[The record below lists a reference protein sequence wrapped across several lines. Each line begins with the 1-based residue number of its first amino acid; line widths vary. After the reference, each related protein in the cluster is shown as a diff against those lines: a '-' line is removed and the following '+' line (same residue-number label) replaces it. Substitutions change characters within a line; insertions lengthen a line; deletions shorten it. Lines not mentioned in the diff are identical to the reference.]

1 MSGHHGIQRFIQL
14 LLDKEIENT
23 DLENTIHVLGRQYEP
38 GSSVVAEEEEAA
50 AEAEGEG
57 DKERKSID
65 NPFDE
70 IKNYF
75 QSLNIVNHVQKELE
89 KTNAPWPAE
98 FINDVNSRLWFTYRT
113 HFKPLARDDDGPSP
127 LSLKTLLWGQVH
139 ELHNDYFTTD
149 CGWGCMIRTS
159 QTLLA
164 NALLKLKLGSEW
176 EYSAEGENDVH
187 DEVVRWFIDSP
198 EEPFSIHKIVEK
210 GRLLAGKKA
219 GEWFGPSAAARSIQS
234 LCAEYDC
241 GLNVYIGSGV
251 GDIYEPD
258 LFKVFK
264 KEGTFRPTLI
274 LLGVR
279 LGVENINPIYW
290 ESLKSLLASGES
302 CGISGGRPSSSHYF
316 FGYQGDFLFYIDP
329 HYPQPSLEFDEE
341 TSKIQGIET
350 VHTKKIRKI
359 HISEVDPSMLI
370 GILIQTEDEWHIWKS
385 KIQDTDSKNTIVH
398 ISPDNSNSELM
409 NRKPSFVVYNEDG
422 DDFVDVGYEDL
433 DEEEPVGD
441 AVETMKESRN
451 IEEYEISDLN
461 PEADVSLISIP
472 QPETTQVDPKS
483 TNGFL
488 EEQPVPVEISLPD
501 ASFENLTGEIK
512 DDYENIDTG
521 TLQKV
526 IDDRN
531 TAVEVESIQ
540 QEEPY
545 VVDKFDIGSP
555 ERDVSPTDLAT

>member
-1 MSGHHGIQRFIQL
+1 
-14 LLDKEIENT
+14 
-23 DLENTIHVLGRQYEP
+23 
-38 GSSVVAEEEEAA
+38 
-50 AEAEGEG
+50 
-57 DKERKSID
+57 
-65 NPFDE
+65 
-70 IKNYF
+70 
-75 QSLNIVNHVQKELE
+75 
-89 KTNAPWPAE
+89 
-98 FINDVNSRLWFTYRT
+98 
-113 HFKPLARDDDGPSP
+113 
-127 LSLKTLLWGQVH
+127 
-139 ELHNDYFTTD
+139 
-149 CGWGCMIRTS
+149 
-159 QTLLA
+159 
-164 NALLKLKLGSEW
+164 
-176 EYSAEGENDVH
+176 
-187 DEVVRWFIDSP
+187 
-198 EEPFSIHKIVEK
+198 
-210 GRLLAGKKA
+210 
-219 GEWFGPSAAARSIQS
+219 
-234 LCAEYDC
+234 
-241 GLNVYIGSGV
+241 
-251 GDIYEPD
+251 
-258 LFKVFK
+258 
-264 KEGTFRPTLI
+264 
-274 LLGVR
+274 
-279 LGVENINPIYW
+279 
-290 ESLKSLLASGES
+290 
-302 CGISGGRPSSSHYF
+302 
-316 FGYQGDFLFYIDP
+316 
-329 HYPQPSLEFDEE
+329 
-341 TSKIQGIET
+341 
-350 VHTKKIRKI
+350 
-359 HISEVDPSMLI
+359 
-370 GILIQTEDEWHIWKS
+370 
-385 KIQDTDSKNTIVH
+385 
-398 ISPDNSNSELM
+398 M